1 MWARSSPAWNPE
13 APTQPGHRVGAVQ
26 GAAAEEAEEMGTQAG
41 RRGSLPTPPTRVW
54 VSGRDG
60 GSICQNQQPL
70 GSGIL
75 VLGTDFAA
83 QRNAHPGCF

>member
-1 MWARSSPAWNPE
+1 MRTAGGEAPAPLDRRRGRGREGAAWNPE

-54 VSGRDG
+54 VSGRDR
-60 GSICQNQQPL
+60 GSICQR
-70 GSGIL
+70 G
-75 VLGTDFAA
+75 FW
-83 QRNAHPGCF
+83 F